1 MRIVT
6 WNINSIRS
14 RLDRALDWCETNEP
28 DVLCLQETKCET
40 GAFPRRQFEALGYRC
55 AHHGAPGG
63 YNGVAIVSRLGL
75 DDVAAGF
82 PGEQPPPF
90 NEPRLIAATCGGVR
104 VLNIYGPHGRD
115 LGDPHYQFK
124 LLWFKRLELHL
135 LEEAVMDAPSV
146 IVGDYN
152 IAPAPHDVYPKRND
166 PKRTHTSDR
175 ERNAFAEL
183 IDLGFTDMLRREHPD
198 AADLFT
204 YWSYKSK
211 LGNNHGMRIDHL
223 LASDALVERADR
235 CWVDDA
241 ERYRDH
247 ASDHAPVVLDVA

>member
-14 RLDRALDWCETNEP
+14 RLDRALAWCATNEP

-40 GAFPRRQFEALGYRC
+40 GAFPAQQFADLGYTC

-63 YNGVAIVSRLGL
+63 YNGVAIVSRVGL
-75 DDVAAGF
+75 VDVEAGF

-90 NEPRLIAATCGGVR
+90 NEPRLIAATCGEVR

-115 LGDPHYQFK
+115 LSDPHYQFK

-135 LEEAVMDAPSV
+135 LEEGIMDTASV
-146 IVGDYN
+146 IVGDFN
-152 IAPAPHDVYPKRND
+152 IAPASADTYPKRND
-166 PKRTHTSDR
+166 QRRTHTSDR
-175 ERNAFAEL
+175 ERVAFAEL
-183 IDLGFTDMLRREHPD
+183 ADLGFTDMLRHRHPD
-198 AADLFT
+198 ATDLFT

-211 LGNNHGMRIDHL
+211 LGNNHGMRIDHI
-223 LASDALVERADR
+223 LASAPMVDR
-235 CWVDDA
+235 STGCWVDEP
-241 ERYRDH
+241 ERHADH
-247 ASDHAPVVLDVA
+247 ASDHAPVVLDLS